1 MSASEFSRAEL
12 AAAFEKFEKTVAR
25 AAATRDWDCWVQHYT
40 PDVEYIEH
48 AAGIMRGRQR
58 VRAWIQETMT
68 TFPGSH
74 MVAFPS
80 LWSVIDESTG
90 RIICELDNPMLDP
103 GDGSVISATPTPCR
117 SATTTF
123 RR

>member
-48 AAGIMRGRQR
+48 AAASCEAASGY
-58 VRAWIQETMT
+58 V
-68 TFPGSH
+68 PG
-74 MVAFPS
+74 FKK
-80 LWSVIDESTG
+80 
-90 RIICELDNPMLDP
+90 R
-103 GDGSVISATPTPCR
+103 
-117 SATTTF
+117 
-123 RR
+123 

>member
-48 AAGIMRGRQR
+48 AAGIM
-58 VRAWIQETMT
+58 
-68 TFPGSH
+68 
-74 MVAFPS
+74 
-80 LWSVIDESTG
+80 
-90 RIICELDNPMLDP
+90 
-103 GDGSVISATPTPCR
+103 
-117 SATTTF
+117 
-123 RR
+123 